1 MPAPA
6 PTTPVAVPPTPAEAT
21 CGERARA
28 AIEAQTR
35 AELVRI
41 AFRQLRAGTAVG
53 VVGAIALIA
62 LIRDRTSLAAI
73 LGWIGFMAV
82 PTGWAFWLARK
93 FESVEPAAADNRR
106 WALGLV
112 AALTL
117 GALGWGL
124 TPWIFPSLAEPGLP
138 LAAHVLLLA
147 AMSAASM
154 RVLLP
159 MRKGSV
165 ACLLA
170 IMGPVTLRYLVH
182 PDASLLVL
190 AVFVALFVGHTIWT
204 NQHNHRVLSDAIA
217 SRFQREALAAELR
230 AENTRRETRE
240 AELREARE
248 RAESA
253 SKAKGEFLA
262 TISHEIR
269 TPMNGVIG
277 MLRIVRDTELTAVQ
291 RDYLKTASDSAEA
304 LLLLL
309 NDVLD
314 FSEIESNRLDLAHA
328 PFSPAAIA
336 RTMADMHHARA
347 RDRGLQLDLRLGPDL
362 PSALFGD
369 AARVRQIVINLVSNA
384 LKFTERGRIE
394 LRVDCTER
402 NAQRATV
409 QFSVSDTGIGIDSAT
424 LANLFKPFTQ
434 ADNSFSRRYGGTGLG
449 LAISHRLTQAMGG
462 TLEVQSTVGQGTT
475 FRLILG
481 GLLPEPAPSAPATGT
496 GAKFV
501 TPKLKGHVLVVED
514 DTVNQQ
520 VIELFLKKLNVSL
533 KIAPNG
539 EMAITY
545 ATTEAFDLVL
555 MDCQLPGIDG
565 MEATRRI
572 REKLAGKPLRIVALT
587 ANANA
592 NIREACLASG
602 MNDFLSKPVRF
613 EQLAQAL
620 QRYLPAG

>member
-1 MPAPA
+1 M
-6 PTTPVAVPPTPAEAT
+6 
-21 CGERARA
+21 
-28 AIEAQTR
+28 IEAQTR
-35 AELVRI
+35 TELVRI
-41 AFRQLRAGTAVG
+41 AFRQLRAGAAVG
-53 VVGAIALIA
+53 LIGAIALIA
-62 LIRDRTSLAAI
+62 LLRDRASPAAI
-73 LGWIGFMAV
+73 LAWIGFMAV
-82 PTGWAFWLARK
+82 PMVWAFWLARQ
-93 FESVEPAAADNRR
+93 FERASPPAADNPR
-106 WALGLV
+106 WGLGLV
-112 AALTL
+112 SALTL
-117 GALGWGL
+117 GGFGWGL
-124 TPWIFPSLAEPGLP
+124 TPWFFPPLAEPGLL

-147 AMSAASM
+147 ALSASSM

-165 ACLLA
+165 ACHLA
-170 IMGPVTLRYLVH
+170 MMAPVTLRYVVH
-182 PDASLLVL
+182 PDPALLVL
-190 AVFVALFVGHTIWT
+190 VGFVVLFVGHTLWT
-204 NQHNHRVLSDAIA
+204 NHHNHRALSDAIA
-217 SRFQREALAAELR
+217 SRYQREALTAELR
-230 AENTRRETRE
+230 AENSRRETRE
-240 AELREARE
+240 VELREARE

-253 SKAKGEFLA
+253 SRAKGEFLA

-277 MLRIVRDTELTAVQ
+277 MLRIVRETELTAVQ

-314 FSEIESNRLDLAHA
+314 FSEIESDRLTLARA
-328 PFSPAAIA
+328 PFSPVAIA
-336 RTMADMHHARA
+336 RTVADTHHARA

-362 PSALFGD
+362 PPAILGD
-369 AARVRQIVINLVSNA
+369 APRVRQIIANLVSNA

-394 LRVDCTER
+394 LRVDCLER
-402 NAQRATV
+402 SGPRATV

-424 LANLFKPFTQ
+424 LSNLFTPFTQ
-434 ADNSFSRRYGGTGLG
+434 ADNSLSRRYGGTGLG
-449 LAISHRLTQAMGG
+449 LAISHRLTKAMGG
-462 TLEVQSTVGQGTT
+462 KLEVQSAVGQGTT
-475 FRLILG
+475 FRLVLDG
-481 GLLPEPAPSAPATGT
+481 RLPEPAPSTPAANG

-501 TPKLKGHVLVVED
+501 APKLKGRVLVVED

-539 EMAITY
+539 EMAITH
-545 ATTEAFDLVL
+545 ATTEQFDLVL

-572 REKLAGKPLRIVALT
+572 REKLAGKPLLIVALT

-602 MNDFLSKPVRF
+602 MNDFLAKPVRF
-613 EQLAQAL
+613 EQLSNAL
-620 QRYLPAG
+620 QRYLPAE